1 LIFFLMSPSMQ
12 SMAAARLM
20 LIGLGCLV
28 PAALVAAEPDPRAWL
43 ADMNRAFNEIS
54 YDGVFTYFNGSE
66 LASLRI
72 VHMVVDGEQRERLI
86 HQNGAPRE
94 IVRRGE
100 EVVCILMPG
109 DDLLAL
115 ESEVPA
121 GPFARTFVRRYDRIS
136 EYYDLTFFGEDRVA
150 DRAAVRLAVTPL
162 DADRFGYRLWLDR
175 ETRLL
180 LKSELVDADGQALEI
195 FQFSTIEIG
204 DAVDPRALEPV
215 GEKQTPHVTNLS
227 LDSQPSIAVDQPV
240 RWVVEWL
247 PVGFTVESSGVRT
260 TLNASRS
267 INTMMFSDGLA
278 AFSVFIEDMPPA
290 GAASMVS
297 RNGATVAVTHLTPG
311 PGAGHHLVTLVGELP
326 TSTAKKIARSIRFK

>member
-1 LIFFLMSPSMQ
+1 MRASIAITLLLAGTLFASVS
-12 SMAAARLM
+12 
-20 LIGLGCLV
+20 
-28 PAALVAAEPDPRAWL
+28 VAAEQALPGRHPTSDPRSWL
-43 ADMNRAFNEIS
+43 ADMNRAFNELS
-54 YDGVFTYFNGSE
+54 YDGVFSYFDGAE

-100 EVVCILMPG
+100 EVVCILLPG

-115 ESEVPA
+115 ASDLPA
-121 GPFARTFVRRYDRIS
+121 GPFARAFVRRYDNIS
-136 EYYDLTFFGEDRVA
+136 EYYGLTFFGEDRVA

-162 DADRFGYRLWLDR
+162 DEDRFGYRLWLDR

-180 LKSELVDADGQALEI
+180 LKSELIDGQGKPLEI
-195 FQFSTIEIG
+195 FQFSTLVIG
-204 DAVDPRALEPV
+204 SEVDVRALEPGG
-215 GEKQTPHVTNLS
+215 GEATPHITNLS
-227 LDSQPSIAVDQPV
+227 LDSKPSIPIKGKVQ
-240 RWVVEWL
+240 WVVDWL
-247 PVGFTVESSGVRT
+247 PVGFTMATSNVRT
-260 TLNASRS
+260 TPSESRS

-311 PGAGHHLVTLVGELP
+311 PSTGHHLITLVGELP
-326 TSTAKKIARSIRFK
+326 TATAKRIAQSIRFQ